1 MIEAYLGQII
11 LVGFNHAPTG
21 WVRCDGQLL
30 NIRDHAALYALLG
43 TTWGGDGVHTFAVP
57 DLRGRVPVHTGA
69 GPGLTERLLGEV
81 HGAETVTLT
90 VANLPPHAHALT
102 GTTEPGQEG
111 PMVVGQRS
119 LGESAAMA
127 IASLIPAVPFETI
140 SPFVALNFLR
150 ATGGVFPQRD

>member
-11 LVGFNHAPTG
+11 LVGFNYTPPG

-30 NIRDHAALYALLG
+30 TIRDHAALYALLG
-43 TTWGGDGVHTFAVP
+43 TTWGGDGLNTFAVP
-57 DLRGRVPVHTGA
+57 DLRGRMPVHTGA

-90 VANLPPHAHALT
+90 VANLPPHAHTLT

-111 PMVVGQRS
+111 PTVVGQRS
-119 LGESAAMA
+119 LGESGALA
-127 IASLIPAVPFETI
+127 IASLMPAVPFETI
-140 SPFVALNFLR
+140 SPFVALNFLM
-150 ATGGVFPQRD
+150 ATQGAFPPHD